1 MVILGKT
8 KSCQFSLENL
18 SKGNNSESIEKFV
31 KQVESIILYVHVLQC
46 FRISQFFNQIF

>member
-31 KQVESIILYVHVLQC
+31 KQVHVLQC